1 MSDWEEIFEELKME
15 LLNEKQENYIL
26 PYMKLHETE
35 TQLGYGHVVIN
46 SKIVITGIRIMKSQK
61 SPGTFYMSLPVL
73 PKERDYLEIC
83 RMDKKL
89 YREIFKSVVKNL
101 LNQQMNQSIKE
112 DAIEVEI
119 KLVQRGKF
127 VAYANV
133 ACEGVK
139 FSHICVLQGKDK
151 MFVSFPQIKTEI
163 GYKDIVYF
171 STAGLRE
178 QVTNK
183 VLKECQKLLE
193 KTETPDCKKTLG
205 GL

>member
-1 MSDWEEIFEELKME
+1 
-15 LLNEKQENYIL
+15 
-26 PYMKLHETE
+26 
-35 TQLGYGHVVIN
+35 
-46 SKIVITGIRIMKSQK
+46 
-61 SPGTFYMSLPVL
+61 
-73 PKERDYLEIC
+73 
-83 RMDKKL
+83 MDKKL
-89 YREIFKSVVKNL
+89 YREIFKSAVKNL

-127 VAYANV
+127 VAFANV
-133 ACEGVK
+133 TCEGVK